1 MSPVYIFH
9 YKKLKKLFFS
19 TTASAKS
26 YSGSSQGANGING
39 SLRPIMPDWGLTD
52 SAIRLSW
59 AKHYATKR
67 RRIINL
73 TSSAS
78 CSFKQYRT
86 ESFNRDLFLSKKMTY

>member
-67 RRIINL
+67 RRIKDSI
-73 TSSAS
+73 
-78 CSFKQYRT
+78 KK
-86 ESFNRDLFLSKKMTY
+86 FLMEEKYLYENQ